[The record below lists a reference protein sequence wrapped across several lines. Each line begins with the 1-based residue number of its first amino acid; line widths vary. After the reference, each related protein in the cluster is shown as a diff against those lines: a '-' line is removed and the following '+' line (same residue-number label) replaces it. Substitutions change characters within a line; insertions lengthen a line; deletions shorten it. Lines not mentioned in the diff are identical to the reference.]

1 MANIRI
7 SRTPGSSILPVGSDG
22 DGNQIGNLILRNL
35 PRKECAL
42 LVSSLEFVRLRLGQI
57 LHEVGDTMRSVYFLN
72 QGIGSVL
79 IVQPD
84 GKSVEVAV
92 VGREGLVGLPVIFGF
107 KSSGLRVVTQA
118 DATAYRMDTQVLLKV
133 LPQCP
138 VLQLQLQR
146 YSMILGMQTTQL
158 AACNRLHNVIER
170 LARWL
175 LMTQD
180 LVDSKTMPMTHEFLG
195 QMLGTRR
202 AGVSEAAGQLQ
213 QAGTISYTRGS
224 VTVLNRAKLEH
235 SACNCYEIIQE
246 QKKRWLQ
253 ETQ

>member
-1 MANIRI
+1 MANIPI
-7 SRTPGSSILPVGSDG
+7 SRTPRSSNLSVGSDG

-42 LVSSLEFVRLRLGQI
+42 LVSSLEFVRLRLRQV
-57 LHEVGDTMRSVYFLN
+57 LHEVGDTIRSVYFLN
-72 QGIGSVL
+72 EGIGSVL
-79 IVQPD
+79 VVQPD
-84 GKSVEVAV
+84 GKSVEVAL
-92 VGREGLVGLPVIFGF
+92 VGREGFVGLPVIFGF
-107 KSSGLRVVTQA
+107 KSSGLRIVTQA
-118 DATAYRMDTQVLLKV
+118 DATAYRMDTQVLLKA

-138 VLQLQLQR
+138 VLELQLQR

-158 AACNRLHNVIER
+158 AACNRLHNVSER

-180 LVDSKTMPMTHEFLG
+180 RVDSKTMPMTHEFLG

-213 QAGTISYTRGS
+213 QAGTIS
-224 VTVLNRAKLEH
+224 
-235 SACNCYEIIQE
+235 
-246 QKKRWLQ
+246 
-253 ETQ
+253 

>member
-1 MANIRI
+1 M
-7 SRTPGSSILPVGSDG
+7 GSDG

-42 LVSSLEFVRLRLGQI
+42 LVSSLEFVRLRPRQI
-57 LHEVGDTMRSVYFLN
+57 LHKAGDAIRSVYFLN
-72 QGIGSVL
+72 QGIGAVL

-84 GKSVEVAV
+84 GKSVQVGL
-92 VGREGLVGLPVIFGF
+92 VGREGFVGLPVIFGF
-107 KSSGLRVVTQA
+107 KSSGLRIVTQA
-118 DATAYRMDTQVLLKV
+118 DATAYRMDTQVLLKA

-180 LVDSKTMPMTHEFLG
+180 RVDSKTMPMTHEFLG

-202 AGVSEAAGQLQ
+202 AGVSEAAGHLQ

-224 VTVLNRAKLEH
+224 VTVLNRAKLKH
-235 SACNCYEIIQE
+235 TACNCYGIIQE
-246 QKKRWLQ
+246 QKERWLQ